1 MRRAGSIL
9 AGRIPRHRH
18 RRTLDRYAHLRR
30 TPEDHET
37 CSVRSVLRPRRAEH
51 FTCQFRQRRTTLDQ
65 RFLEHWGSLQ
75 TWRLKGLLNT
85 CRLHSRQNFNCAARR
100 HRRRTERECGE
111 IPLFSR
117 RPPLRVSEQKSTF
130 CIRRN
135 SRHHPRRPSV
145 MAEQTPRGIT
155 VFERRRSQLHTTH
168 KPANN
173 RKRQHDPPPRAIVG
187 VDTETAHD
195 DTGDHRQVTVPSR
208 QSLGTNVENSRP
220 RLHWRLGSTRR
231 PLQA

>member
-1 MRRAGSIL
+1 MRRAGSISCRPHPSPS
-9 AGRIPRHRH
+9 ASAYSR
-18 RRTLDRYAHLRR
+18 
-30 TPEDHET
+30 
-37 CSVRSVLRPRRAEH
+37 SVRSSTPHAAGPRNLFGEISFRPQRAEH
-51 FTCQFRQRRTTLDQ
+51 FTCQFRQRRTALDQ

-173 RKRQHDPPPRAIVG
+173 RKRQHDPPPRA
-187 VDTETAHD
+187 TSTS
-195 DTGDHRQVTVPSR
+195 HRRSR
-208 QSLGTNVENSRP
+208 YRDGP
-220 RLHWRLGSTRR
+220 
-231 PLQA
+231 